1 MAYSITTTAGQ
12 TLATIADGTVNTT
25 TTSLTLIGKNYAG
38 YGLFLN
44 ENYIKL
50 LENFSNGIPPS
61 SALQGQLWYD
71 SGANILKV
79 YSGSIWKPISSSA
92 TGSTQPVNPV
102 LGDLWWD
109 TANAQL
115 KVWSGTA
122 WIVVGPAY
130 TTSSGTS
137 GAIVETI
144 LDNISN
150 SHTVVRFY
158 ISNVTMAILSNDPVF
173 TPLTAIAGFTTIKPG
188 FNLVSASTVANSQ
201 YSGIAENS
209 VKLNG
214 LESSAFIRGD
224 QPIDV
229 EYTITAGGGL
239 IVGEDL
245 SINGNV
251 TNTATEIKNLVG
263 NHNMDFY
270 VKSGAT
276 DRKALAI
283 AGSTGN
289 VTLSSNLLVTGG
301 IITTAATTGTLF
313 DTSTTVNIGA
323 STGNTIVKNNLQVVG
338 ENIITTAATVS
349 FANTTTTSMQIGSAA
364 TAITMGAPAGVVT
377 ARGDLAVNG
386 GDITTT
392 ASTFN
397 LLNSTATTLN
407 IGQAA
412 TSLIMGATTG
422 TANIRNATTNI
433 IGNLVVAGSVQTG
446 IIRNTSGT
454 EVFTNGYPKQPGQI
468 IEYLTNWCDGTS
480 ITSGVTGEVFTW
492 QDSTLAVDGPNSVT
506 VTYADIIGSS
516 ISYVPPSW
524 AKKVIYR
531 FNFLVSFYN
540 THGIGHGKF
549 FIDGNEVVRARA
561 PLTRYNTE
569 VKVPY
574 EVVVNIG
581 GTTDYAAGR
590 VATWDA
596 PKILKMQAREYNA
609 SNQPKFHYSYY
620 WDGAVA
626 SQFSMPTLS
635 IIAIA

>member
-115 KVWSGTA
+115 KVWSGSA

-144 LDNISN
+144 LDNTGN

-239 IVGEDL
+239 VVGEDL
-245 SINGNV
+245 TINGNV

-283 AGSTGN
+283 AGATGN

-301 IITTAATTGTLF
+301 IITTAATTSTLF
-313 DTSTTVNIGA
+313 DTATTVNIGA

-338 ENIITTAATVS
+338 ENIITTAAAVS

-364 TAITMGAPAGVVT
+364 TAITMGSPAGVVT

-412 TSLIMGATTG
+412 TSLVLGATTG

-433 IGNLVVAGSVQTG
+433 IGAATVGGNLAVAGNSSLTG
-446 IIRNTSGT
+446 
-454 EVFTNGYPKQPGQI
+454 
-468 IEYLTNWCDGTS
+468 
-480 ITSGVTGEVFTW
+480 
-492 QDSTLAVDGPNSVT
+492 TLAVSGLSTLNSLNSPGTITQTNYVRVDT
-506 VTYADIIGSS
+506 KLTYVVPTYAAA
-516 ISYVPPSW
+516 VNLP
-524 AKKVIYR
+524 
-531 FNFLVSFYN
+531 N
-540 THGIGHGKF
+540 GIGMDGLDITITPKF
-549 FIDGNEVVRARA
+549 ANSKILIQYCITYETVNDSAIFLLERRVSGGANTFIGRNVNDLNNWSGVWVGNYDGDWSST
-561 PLTRYNTE
+561 PNTQTMFYYDT
-569 VKVPY
+569 P
-574 EVVVNIG
+574 
-581 GTTDYAAGR
+581 GTTSPITYRIYAQSSNRTTFNIYINRAYANAGAANFE
-590 VATWDA
+590 VGISQ
-596 PKILKMQAREYNA
+596 ILVQEIC
-609 SNQPKFHYSYY
+609 Q
-620 WDGAVA
+620 
-626 SQFSMPTLS
+626 
-635 IIAIA
+635 